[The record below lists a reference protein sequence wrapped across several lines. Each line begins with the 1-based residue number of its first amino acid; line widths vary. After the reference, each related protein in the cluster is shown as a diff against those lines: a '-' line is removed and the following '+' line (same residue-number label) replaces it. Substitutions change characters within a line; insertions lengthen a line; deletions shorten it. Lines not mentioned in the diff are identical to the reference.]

1 MSLPSLALRSQNP
14 MLLLNGAFFFPGGG
28 VLKCSPG
35 FVLGN
40 QGTPDTVL
48 GITCLLL
55 SDWKNQ
61 SSEDCHPVFLE
72 KVCSGK
78 LYEAAG

>member
-1 MSLPSLALRSQNP
+1 

-55 SDWKNQ
+55 SDSKNQ
-61 SSEDCHPVFLE
+61 SSEDCHLVFLE

-78 LYEAAG
+78 LYEAAGRQFILSFDWVFC

>member
-1 MSLPSLALRSQNP
+1 

-55 SDWKNQ
+55 SLPLKCAIPGVNETLSRAP
-61 SSEDCHPVFLE
+61 SSVL
-72 KVCSGK
+72 
-78 LYEAAG
+78 